1 MTAEQCVRIERLA
14 RETVASGALEA
25 LIGEKVVDLAE
36 SRRCPQCGTVGI
48 VKHGRD
54 EEWSAAVSLP
64 VAAWLWSHLQRV
76 DEYAACTNAQA
87 RGLAGLCRGTQR
99 AAVTRT
105 GFMEHLG
112 IARLTAWRWRH
123 RLLTPLANG
132 PAQMLSGIV
141 EADETYFLRSFKGH
155 RGWKRGNPP
164 ENRPPRY
171 RGVGASEDF
180 RPSVPVVTALDRAG
194 GVVEAVLDGRRED
207 DIVIALCGS
216 ITPGS
221 LIGSDG
227 LGAYPKL
234 AELVASEHRTI
245 EPFKPVIE
253 GKVKLPGDAAGVVVC
268 RRLKGGETCLD
279 VHLWRCSGHPALTTA
294 AWPAP
299 RSESCREPLRFLS
312 NSDAGA
318 SDQVKGRRPR
328 AARGRAGSRS
338 CSC

>member
-1 MTAEQCVRIERLA
+1 MPETTVTTPSYTTPWDTIEGCRSCLLA
-14 RETVASGALEA
+14 TVPAL
-25 LIGEKVVDLAE
+25 
-36 SRRCPQCGTVGI
+36 R
-48 VKHGRD
+48 HGGHRQAWPGR
-54 EEWSAAVSLP
+54 EWSTAVSLP
-64 VAAWLWSHLQRV
+64 VAAWLWSHLQRA

-87 RGLAGLCRGTQR
+87 RGLAGYAEALSERR
-99 AAVTRT
+99 SLDWVH
-105 GFMEHLG
+105 EHLG

-171 RGVGASEDF
+171 RGSGATKRGLSSEQ
-180 RPSVPVVTALDRAG
+180 VPVVTALDRAG

-221 LIGSDG
+221 LICSDG

-245 EPFKPVIE
+245 EPFKPTPE
-253 GKVKLPGDAAGVVVC
+253 QKAAG
-268 RRLKGGETCLD
+268 
-279 VHLWRCSGHPALTTA
+279 
-294 AWPAP
+294 
-299 RSESCREPLRFLS
+299 LS
-312 NSDAGA
+312 W
-318 SDQVKGRRPR
+318 RRPGSLTLGR
-328 AARGRAGSRS
+328 VNGHHAGLKNAINGLFKGVSTRYLPDYLAWLRTLRNKPEPVAFLAAIAA
-338 CSC
+338 